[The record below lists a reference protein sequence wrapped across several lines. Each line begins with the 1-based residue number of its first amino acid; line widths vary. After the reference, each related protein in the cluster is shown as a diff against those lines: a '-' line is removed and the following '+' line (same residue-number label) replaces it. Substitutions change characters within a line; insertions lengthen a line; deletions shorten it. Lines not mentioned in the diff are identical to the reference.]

1 MTLRKDSIRILMS
14 LTGLSG
20 IGRYGP
26 HRIKLGLCLRLYLDS
41 FDFLEK
47 PFFFKLYSEN
57 VLSSLRIIINY
68 PQKIFNF
75 T

>member
-1 MTLRKDSIRILMS
+1 MS

-41 FDFLEK
+41 FNFLK
-47 PFFFKLYSEN
+47 KSFFFKLYSEN
-57 VLSSLRIIINY
+57 LLSSLRINY
-68 PQKIFNF
+68 KLSSKNIQFHVNVTLPRSRKF
-75 T
+75 

>member
-1 MTLRKDSIRILMS
+1 MS

-41 FDFLEK
+41 FNFLEK

-68 PQKIFNF
+68 PQKYSISRERDFAKVKKI
-75 T
+75 